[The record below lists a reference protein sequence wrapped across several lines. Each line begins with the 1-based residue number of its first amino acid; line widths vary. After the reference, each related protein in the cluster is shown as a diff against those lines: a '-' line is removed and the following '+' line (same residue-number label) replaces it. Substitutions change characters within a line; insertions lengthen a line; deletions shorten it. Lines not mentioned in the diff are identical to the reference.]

1 MSTTGGNAEVIAK
14 KGDVI
19 LQLGKDGVAEGVR
32 NVLVASVAL
41 SLASPVFAAMFDGR
55 FSEGQNL
62 SPASPRTVP
71 LPDDDPESIIM
82 ICKIA
87 HFQTSQLPVKITAMA
102 VSKLALAC
110 NKYDCVD
117 GVRSWAI
124 IWIAALLE
132 DPDAA
137 DFEKMI
143 LATHLLELPSEFSRI
158 SQRLV
163 RDQTTILSVTE
174 AMDGHEFLPL
184 LVYEYILLHQI
195 CYQNEITRI
204 FASIVTGKESC
215 NTSSQAVVTF
225 VRYLQ
230 RNDLWPIKEY
240 SAPVIKSRLVA
251 VPEATTPYGNVT
263 NASCRTSAC
272 VCKSDARLIKA
283 ILIAELDKAYNMI
296 QGVCLDCVR
305 QKLLG
310 EQKRECR
317 VPHATK
323 EATVYP

>member
-1 MSTTGGNAEVIAK
+1 MSTTRGNAEVIAK

-19 LQLGKDGVAEGVR
+19 LQLGKDGVGEGVR

-87 HFQTSQLPVKITAMA
+87 HIQTSQLPVKTTAMA

-110 NKYDCVD
+110 NKYNCVD

-124 IWIAALLE
+124 IWIAALLG
-132 DPDAA
+132 DPEAA
-137 DFEKMI
+137 DFEKML
-143 LATHLLELPSEFSRI
+143 LATHLLELPGEFSRV

-163 RDQTTILSVTE
+163 RGQTAIFSVTK

-184 LVYEYILLHQI
+184 LVYEHVLFCQMS
-195 CYQNEITRI
+195 YQRDIITA
-204 FASIVTGKESC
+204 FASIVTGNEFC
-215 NTSSQAVVTF
+215 QATKLAISTF
-225 VRYLQ
+225 LRDLKRVG
-230 RNDLWPIKEY
+230 LWPINQY
-240 SAPVIKSRLVA
+240 SVPIIKSRLEA
-251 VPEATTPYGNVT
+251 VHYLN
-263 NASCRTSAC
+263 
-272 VCKSDARLIKA
+272 L
-283 ILIAELDKAYNMI
+283 
-296 QGVCLDCVR
+296 CL
-305 QKLLG
+305 
-310 EQKRECR
+310 
-317 VPHATK
+317 
-323 EATVYP
+323 